1 VSGDYPSLLKRR
13 ATSMLKLAERLLS
26 EGEYDLAVLNAEYA
40 AQLYVKALLNRLSGD
55 EWRGHSVRTL
65 LGALALVVREGGLE
79 GIAETIQEFV
89 RHNRRMLAELDE
101 AHVRSIYGPLQYSR
115 EQAEALVQAAKSV
128 VALLKGIEEQVFGSE
143 GDRR

>member
-1 VSGDYPSLLKRR
+1 MSGDYPSLLKRR